1 MWIGILGP
9 VELRHGGVR
18 LGPRP
23 GRGRSLLAL
32 LALNSGCPVGHDRI
46 VDLLWDDPP
55 GSARAQVYNL
65 VSDLRRR
72 MRDGVPPGA
81 PHSARASRVDALVS
95 VDGGYL
101 LRSTEHTSDLRDFR
115 AAVALGRESAA
126 AARHDRAAEQLSAA
140 LGHWRGT
147 ALTGCREPFAE
158 AARRGLE
165 EERLRAVVALLD
177 ARLALGQ
184 HEQVLAE
191 TGPWLANHPHREDLY
206 GRQMLAHAAL
216 GRQADAVADYR
227 RAYRR
232 LRDDLGVTPGH
243 RLQDIYR
250 RILADSPEARP
261 ARPAAPATE
270 TRRPG
275 PVPRQLPP
283 QTERLLGR
291 EAPAAAVR
299 AALLDRGA
307 VVPVVALTGPG
318 GVGKSALALH
328 VAHALADEFP
338 GGQLY
343 ADLHGLRERPA
354 EPHRTL
360 ARFLHALGVDARDV
374 PADPEERVAE
384 FRSRVA
390 GRRLL
395 VVLDDAAD
403 EKQLRP
409 LLPGTPDCAVLV
421 TSRNRLTGLG
431 GLGLEVSTLEPAAA
445 QELLTRLVGE
455 DRTGAEPAATADVA
469 RLCGCLPLAL
479 RIAGARLSSRPDW
492 TVSGFRDRLA
502 RQRERLD
509 LLTAGDLDVRAGI
522 ALSYRSLPAE
532 FRCAVRRLG
541 LLEARSVP
549 GWVVGALAGA
559 PTADDRHADFLV
571 ERHLLEAVGVD
582 RAGQSRYRLHD
593 LVHDFAYER
602 AAAEDTPGDRDAA
615 LGRVL
620 RTWCVLAAE
629 AAGRLGHGAALDPV
643 TPAGDPLPAVVSVV
657 RRRPLDWFAAE
668 RLSLISAIHLA
679 GRLDRP
685 RVAGDLALQLDGY
698 LVIRYDEAERVA
710 VLRAAIACWRD
721 QAAPDRRLARLYF
734 ALCWATYQQD
744 RYAELD
750 EAATHALAVA
760 TRVGDP
766 DVVADATWQVA
777 KATALRGRLPDAA
790 ELYRRSLTEAL
801 RQRQPERSLTYA
813 HTGLA
818 NVLADLGRPAEA
830 AGHYRHALSHH
841 RAKDRTRVVILL
853 RFAEALAD
861 DAEGGQ
867 ALELL
872 AEAQSIVGAIG
883 DEVGAAHVE
892 RLRGLVD
899 IARRAWEPA
908 SDRLRTA
915 LTSLRAH
922 HEALGVVHVLR
933 ALGDAALGTGRPAAG
948 GHRLAEA
955 LAVCRPMGAPVETA
969 RVEARLAA
977 AFRLSG
983 EPDPA
988 EAYADA
994 YRRRLTSLSLP
1005 DASLRLPGH
1014 VRALLPPARPEPSG
1028 RNA

>member
-32 LALNSGCPVGHDRI
+32 LALNSGYSVGHDRI

-72 MRDGVPPGA
+72 MRDGVPSGA
-81 PHSARASRVDALVS
+81 PPSAGASRVDALVS

-101 LRSTEHTSDLRDFR
+101 LRSAEHTSDLRDFR
-115 AAVALGRESAA
+115 AAVALGRKSAA
-126 AARHDRAAEQLSAA
+126 AADHDRAVEQLTAA

-191 TGPWLANHPHREDLY
+191 TDPWLANHPHREDLY

-261 ARPAAPATE
+261 ARPAAPAAE

-283 QTERLLGR
+283 QTDRLLGR
-291 EAPAAAVR
+291 ETPAAAVR
-299 AALLDRGA
+299 AALLDRGV

-338 GGQLY
+338 DGQLY
-343 ADLHGLRERPA
+343 ADLHGLREPPA

-431 GLGLEVSTLEPAAA
+431 GLGFEVSTLEPAAA
-445 QELLTRLVGE
+445 QRLLTRLVGE

-620 RTWCVLAAE
+620 RTWRVLAAE

-657 RRRPLDWFAAE
+657 RQRPLDWFAAE

-679 GRLDRP
+679 GRLDSP

-830 AGHYRHALSHH
+830 VGHYRHALSHH

-908 SDRLRTA
+908 GDRLRTA
-915 LTSLRAH
+915 LTALRAH

-933 ALGDAALGTGRPAAG
+933 ALGDAALGTGRPAAA
-948 GHRLAEA
+948 GHRLTEA

-983 EPDPA
+983 EPDTA
-988 EAYADA
+988 EAYAGA

-1028 RNA
+1028 QNA